1 MVSFRYLNGEVRA
14 ARLAGVRTFE
24 AFGVALEKAVRT
36 MTAVQ
41 LP

>member
-1 MVSFRYLNGEVRA
+1 LVLFRFLNGEVRA
-14 ARLAGVRTFE
+14 ARLAGVQTIE